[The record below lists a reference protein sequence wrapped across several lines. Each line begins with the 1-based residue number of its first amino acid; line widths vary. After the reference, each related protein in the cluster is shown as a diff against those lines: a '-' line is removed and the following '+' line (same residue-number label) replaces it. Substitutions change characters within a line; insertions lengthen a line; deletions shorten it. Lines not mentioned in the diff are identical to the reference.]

1 MTIQERIQEKLDG
14 NFTVKSIENVNHKPH
29 PFMLGPKHISF
40 CADNYGGRLGEACI
54 ADRRFPTCSH
64 PGCTLEYKDHTSDKV
79 LFLQLQKNLEQSEA
93 QKLLQSLEPLLK
105 EDSIDGIC
113 FVETP
118 EKFRIS

>member
-14 NFTVKSIENVNHKPH
+14 NFTVKSIENVNHKPY
-29 PFMLGPKHISF
+29 PFTLGPKHISF
-40 CADNYGGRLGEACI
+40 CADNYGRMLGDACI
-54 ADRRFPTCSH
+54 TDKRFPTCSH
-64 PGCTLEYKDHTSDKV
+64 PSCNLKYEDHTSDKV
-79 LFLQLQKNLEQSEA
+79 LFLQLLKNLEQLEA